1 MKFKKPKN
9 LVTLLFVIGFIS
21 LLISLF
27 LFFSTIIS
35 AGFGAGYYLSLILLV
50 CSLLV
55 FIVSICVSAVS
66 LIKDHISEVKAGK
79 KKKLNLCFKVLCALG
94 CIVDFLII
102 GFITN
107 WDFSSNAAFWIII
120 ALIIPGIF
128 TQCVYFIPYLIANS
142 KAHTQET
149 AIFVLNL
156 FAGWTLVAWIIA
168 LVWACT
174 SPKEKVVIQQKQ
186 QLSSA
191 DELKKYKELFDSGII
206 TQEEFDAKK
215 NQLLGL

>member
-9 LVTLLFVIGFIS
+9 TITLLYSIGFIALVVS
-21 LLISLF
+21 IILLFITIMSPSVIGYYIAVILLIIALLCFFGTSLTGAVA
-27 LFFSTIIS
+27 SVKEHIS
-35 AGFGAGYYLSLILLV
+35 A
-50 CSLLV
+50 
-55 FIVSICVSAVS
+55 
-66 LIKDHISEVKAGK
+66 VKAGK

-107 WDFSSNAAFWIII
+107 WNFSTGEAFWIIVG
-120 ALIIPGIF
+120 LIIPGIL
-128 TQCVYFIPYLIANS
+128 TQCIYFIPYLIANS

-156 FAGWTLVAWIIA
+156 FAGWTIIAWIIA

-174 SPKEKVVIQQKQ
+174 SAKEKVVIQQKP

-191 DELKKYKELFDSGII
+191 DELKKYKDLLDSGII